1 MNKLPEVKN
10 FIHGDLT
17 SKYERTEFKK
27 IPGKAPVMYFY
38 NQAGKE
44 LENLNIEKYTRD
56 ELNKLLVA
64 KGIPRKSNGHDE
76 V

>member
-1 MNKLPEVKN
+1 MKN

-44 LENLNIEKYTRD
+44 LENLNIEKYTRY
-56 ELNKLLVA
+56 LS
-64 KGIPRKSNGHDE
+64 I
-76 V
+76 